1 MPTAKAAFTS
11 VFSKT
16 EETLYLSSIIGVDHQ
31 EGKVAQDVVMSP
43 MSKKLLVPSRSGKI
57 KGLIFVDLM
66 MIVILYLDYI
76 RFFLHFGKYKID
88 DLILIIGSGFI

>member
-1 MPTAKAAFTS
+1 MPTAKAASTS

-16 EETLYLSSIIGVDHQ
+16 EETLYLSSLKGGDPQ

-43 MSKKLLVPSRSGKI
+43 MSRKLLVPSRSRKI

-76 RFFLHFGKYKID
+76 RFFY
-88 DLILIIGSGFI
+88 ILESIKSMTLY